1 MRMRCRPSWSSTSGK
16 TRGRSDDTVANTDW
30 AASADREA
38 LLARLKG
45 TVGAPEIIDWF
56 DVPCIDKDN
65 GDRSNHSCRVIM
77 KLFELGF
84 SEGDV
89 FALML
94 GTECAKRY
102 TSEKHLR
109 DDIVRLQAKKS

>member
-1 MRMRCRPSWSSTSGK
+1 
-16 TRGRSDDTVANTDW
+16 VA
-30 AASADREA
+30 
-38 LLARLKG
+38 
-45 TVGAPEIIDWF
+45 
-56 DVPCIDKDN
+56 CIDKDN

-84 SEGDV
+84 SEGNV
-89 FALML
+89 LALML

-109 DDIVRLQAKKS
+109 DDIARLKQKRLMTNCPTTSCASTRTTRSC